1 MIERVTTAT
10 MRPIGPAAPGSEARP
25 ADAATGGTDFA
36 STVRAELERVSQMQ
50 TEANDGVQRLLTGQS
65 QNLAEVFTT
74 ARKAEVA
81 FSLLMEVRN
90 KLVEAYDELRQVR
103 V

>member
-1 MIERVTTAT
+1 MIERITTAIT
-10 MRPIGPAAPGSEARP
+10 RPPTPPTQTGVAAAGAAPGG
-25 ADAATGGTDFA
+25 DDFA

-50 TEANDGVQRLLTGQS
+50 SEADHGVQRLVTGQS

-81 FSLLMEVRN
+81 FSLLMEIRN
-90 KLVEAYDELRQVR
+90 KLVDAYDELRQVR